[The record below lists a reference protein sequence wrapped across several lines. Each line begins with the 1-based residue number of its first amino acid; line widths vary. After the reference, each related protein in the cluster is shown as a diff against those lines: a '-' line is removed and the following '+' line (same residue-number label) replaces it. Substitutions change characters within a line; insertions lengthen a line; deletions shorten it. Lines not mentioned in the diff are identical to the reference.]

1 MSNDRI
7 ALLISFVAM
16 LMYASSYLFK
26 KSTYLIFQ
34 GLGGLSL
41 VFSYLFLGEYFA
53 MISLFH
59 GLSRTITYFCFEKKD
74 KTIPAWIV
82 VINCVVLFLNYVVV
96 NICILKT
103 ANITD
108 ILLVISFCLYAIV
121 FSFRNLQTVRYAIT
135 IPLALTV
142 LYNILINAP
151 IFTVISYS
159 FELVVAIATIIYY
172 ANPNRR

>member
-1 MSNDRI
+1 MNQICFKHLDKCEI
-7 ALLISFVAM
+7 ANILP
-16 LMYASSYLFK
+16 
-26 KSTYLIFQ
+26 Q
-34 GLGGLSL
+34 
-41 VFSYLFLGEYFA
+41 
-53 MISLFH
+53 
-59 GLSRTITYFCFEKKD
+59 LSRTITYFCFEKKD

-108 ILLVISFCLYAIV
+108 ILLAISFCLYAIV